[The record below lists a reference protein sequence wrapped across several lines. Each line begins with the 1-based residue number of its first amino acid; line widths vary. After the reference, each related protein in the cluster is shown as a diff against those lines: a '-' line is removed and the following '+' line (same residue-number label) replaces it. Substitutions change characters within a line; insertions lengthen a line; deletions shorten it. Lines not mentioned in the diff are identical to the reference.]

1 NEIES
6 LYVLTKD
13 FLKARTSDLES
24 FKELFGVFVGK
35 VKEKA
40 PRGFS
45 CVSMSDQKKR
55 RILFRFKMFCSVI
68 ENFVSKE
75 KQRGKNRMIWSDK
88 KKHSNECFFCV
99 LSVAKNEFFLFLIHI
114 ETTSF
119 YFYSLHRV

>member
-1 NEIES
+1 KKKR
-6 LYVLTKD
+6 L
-13 FLKARTSDLES
+13 
-24 FKELFGVFVGK
+24 G
-35 VKEKA
+35 
-40 PRGFS
+40 GFS

-114 ETTSF
+114 EATSF
-119 YFYSLHRV
+119 YFYSLHRVLSVGVIGCIRLMNL

>member
-1 NEIES
+1 
-6 LYVLTKD
+6 
-13 FLKARTSDLES
+13 
-24 FKELFGVFVGK
+24 
-35 VKEKA
+35 
-40 PRGFS
+40 
-45 CVSMSDQKKR
+45 MSDQKKR

-119 YFYSLHRV
+119 FFIDYIAFKVLVLLSLYDLWKFSTTIK

>member
-1 NEIES
+1 MKILFDNRGRYGKQNIAYATVHMDEKTPHMH
-6 LYVLTKD
+6 LGVVPM
-13 FLKARTSDLES
+13 RLE
-24 FKELFGVFVGK
+24 
-35 VKEKA
+35 
-40 PRGFS
+40 GFS
-45 CVSMSDQKKR
+45 CVSMSDRKKR

-114 ETTSF
+114 EITSF
-119 YFYSLHRV
+119 LF